1 MREWQVYLPSFD
13 VYTLVAD
20 VAVGEE
26 FMSDCIDYLDWLVDD
41 CFISKVVELEGF
53 ENACTLGFDG
63 FKNCHF
69 DQ

>member
-1 MREWQVYLPSFD
+1 M
-13 VYTLVAD
+13 AD
-20 VAVGEE
+20 AVVGEE
-26 FMSDCIDYLDWLVDD
+26 FMSDCIDYFDWLVDD